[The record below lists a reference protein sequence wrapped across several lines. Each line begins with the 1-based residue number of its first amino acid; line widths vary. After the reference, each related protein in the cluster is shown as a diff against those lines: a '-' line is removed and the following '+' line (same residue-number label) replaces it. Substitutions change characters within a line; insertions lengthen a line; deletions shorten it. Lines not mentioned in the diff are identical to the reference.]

1 MNNSPRPEPDHRWPF
16 IRDVL
21 VFQLKLVLGN
31 VLNFVLVPVT
41 IVAAV
46 YDLVV
51 GKPGVRQGDSFYQAL
66 EAGREIEERINIYG
80 AVGGYHATGASDD
93 PDAVRRSRMIGG
105 VDIGDATVD
114 DVIRKVESLI
124 VRETGRDGKAAQ
136 VKSTLERLLDELRN
150 RRP

>member
-1 MNNSPRPEPDHRWPF
+1 MNTPLPEPSSRWPF

-31 VLNFVLVPVT
+31 LLNFVLVPVT
-41 IVAAV
+41 IVASI
-46 YDLVV
+46 YDLVS
-51 GKPGVRQGDSFYQAL
+51 GKPGVRQGDAFYQAL

-93 PDAVRRSRMIGG
+93 AGGARRNSTIAG

-114 DVIRKVESLI
+114 DLIRKVEGLL
-124 VRETGRDGKAAQ
+124 VKETGKDGRAAQ
-136 VKSTLERLLDELRN
+136 LKSTLERLLDELRN
-150 RRP
+150 RKR

>member
-1 MNNSPRPEPDHRWPF
+1 MNHSNPDNSRWPF

-31 VLNFVLVPVT
+31 MLNFVLVPIT
-41 IVAAV
+41 IVTAI
-46 YDLVV
+46 YDLVS
-51 GKPGVRQGDSFYQAL
+51 GKPGARRGDAFYQAL

-93 PDAVRRSRMIGG
+93 PDAVRRSKSIGG

-114 DVIRKVESLI
+114 DVIRKVEGLI
-124 VRETGRDGKAAQ
+124 VRETGTGGRAAQ

-150 RRP
+150 RKG

>member
-1 MNNSPRPEPDHRWPF
+1 MTTPSSEHDRRWPF

-21 VFQLKLVLGN
+21 VFQFKLVLGN

-41 IVAAV
+41 IVAAI
-46 YDLVV
+46 YDLLG
-51 GKPGVRQGDSFYQAL
+51 GKPGRRRGDAFYQAL

-80 AVGGYHATGASDD
+80 SVGGYHATGSSDD
-93 PDAVRRSRMIGG
+93 PDTARRRRTIGG

-114 DVIRKVESLI
+114 DVIRKVEGLI
-124 VRETGRDGKAAQ
+124 VRETGKDGKAGQ
-136 VKSTLERLLDELRN
+136 VRSTLERLLDELRN

>member
-1 MNNSPRPEPDHRWPF
+1 MNTPSPDSSRWPF

-41 IVAAV
+41 IFASI
-46 YDLVV
+46 YDLFS
-51 GKPGVRQGDSFYQAL
+51 GKPGVRRGDAFYQAL

-80 AVGGYHATGASDD
+80 SVGGYHATGSSDD
-93 PDAVRRSRMIGG
+93 PDAVRRSKTIGG
-105 VDIGDATVD
+105 IDIGDGTVD
-114 DVIRKVESLI
+114 DVIRRVEGLI
-124 VRETGRDGKAAQ
+124 VRETGKDGKAAQ

-150 RRP
+150 RKP

>member
-1 MNNSPRPEPDHRWPF
+1 MNAPVPDHNRWHF

-21 VFQLKLVLGN
+21 VFQFKLVLGN
-31 VLNFVLVPVT
+31 LLNFVLVPIT
-41 IVAAV
+41 IVASI
-46 YDLVV
+46 YDLVS
-51 GKPGVRQGDSFYQAL
+51 GKPGRQQGDAFYQAL

-93 PDAVRRSRMIGG
+93 PDAVRRSKTIGG

-114 DVIRKVESLI
+114 DVIRKVEGLI
-124 VRETGRDGKAAQ
+124 VRETGKDGRAAQ

-150 RRP
+150 RKP

>member
-1 MNNSPRPEPDHRWPF
+1 MNTSSPDNSRWSF

-31 VLNFVLVPVT
+31 MLNFVLVPIT
-41 IVAAV
+41 IVTAI
-46 YDLVV
+46 YDLVS
-51 GKPGVRQGDSFYQAL
+51 GKPGVRRGDAFYQAL

-93 PDAVRRSRMIGG
+93 PDAVRRSKTIGG

-114 DVIRKVESLI
+114 DVIRKVEGLI
-124 VRETGRDGKAAQ
+124 VRETSKDGKAAQ

-150 RRP
+150 RKP

>member
-1 MNNSPRPEPDHRWPF
+1 MKPPSADRESLWPF

-46 YDLVV
+46 YDLVS

-80 AVGGYHATGASDD
+80 AVGGYHATGSSDD
-93 PDAVRRSRMIGG
+93 PDAARRGRTIGG
-105 VDIGDATVD
+105 VDIGEATVD
-114 DVIRKVESLI
+114 DVIRKVEGLI
-124 VRETGRDGKAAQ
+124 VRETGKDGRAAQ

-150 RRP
+150 RKP